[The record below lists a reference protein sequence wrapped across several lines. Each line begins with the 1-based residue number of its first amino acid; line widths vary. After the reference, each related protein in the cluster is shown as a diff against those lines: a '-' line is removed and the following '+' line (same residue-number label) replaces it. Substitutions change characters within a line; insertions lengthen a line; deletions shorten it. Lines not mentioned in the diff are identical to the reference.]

1 MDMRTKPVMAEYD
14 ELDRLFDYVK
24 DLARALES
32 GKVMAVC
39 REAEHVVRQAEQA
52 KSHGFRARKALE

>member
-1 MDMRTKPVMAEYD
+1 MAEYD
-14 ELDRLFDYVK
+14 ELDRLFEYVK

-32 GKVMAVC
+32 GNVVAVC

-52 KSHGFRARKALE
+52 KYHGFRARKALEY

>member
-1 MDMRTKPVMAEYD
+1 MAEYD
-14 ELDRLFDYVK
+14 ELDRLFEYVK

-32 GKVMAVC
+32 GNVVAVC

-52 KSHGFRARKALE
+52 KYHAEQAKYHGFRARKALEY